1 MKSTWNHGTLPKLKL
16 VFQLRPKDKW
26 AIALTARCWTIATG
40 PANCERKLMKFRLDV
55 RLSFG
60 YVDMLWYCHD
70 MLVLFL
76 FLFFPRISTLVFNR
90 CYSRKK
96 ICQVWLSWS
105 LLIRPGSH
113 VRGDFAK
120 TLWGRPRQRGGSVR
134 LAHLEGQMKIVRTLS
149 LKNASIY
156 IHRSESRWRNS
167 QKVA

>member
-1 MKSTWNHGTLPKLKL
+1 MGNSAYSKMLNNSHWASKLWKKTHE
-16 VFQLRPKDKW
+16 VQ
-26 AIALTARCWTIATG
+26 IG
-40 PANCERKLMKFRLDV
+40 CEIKFWIC
-55 RLSFG
+55 G
-60 YVDMLWYCHD
+60 YVMILSWH
-70 MLVLFL
+70 VGIVPVFV
-76 FLFFPRISTLVFNR
+76 FSRISTLVFNR